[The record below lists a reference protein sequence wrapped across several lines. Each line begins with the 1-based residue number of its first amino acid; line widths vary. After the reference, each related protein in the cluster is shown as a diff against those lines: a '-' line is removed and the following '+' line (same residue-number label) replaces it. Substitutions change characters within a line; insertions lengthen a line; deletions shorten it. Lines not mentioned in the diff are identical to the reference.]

1 MVADYLDVSALVL
14 DTSVRVKYQFS
25 KHVGFSFGIN
35 YFNAGVD
42 IDTSELETEVDYG
55 FDGVALGFDLRF

>member
-1 MVADYLDVSALVL
+1 MVL
-14 DTSVRVKYQFS
+14 DTTVRVKYKFS

-55 FDGVALGFDLRF
+55 FDGAALGLDIRF

>member
-1 MVADYLDVSALVL
+1 ML

-25 KHVGFSFGIN
+25 KHVGLSFGIN

-42 IDTSELETEVDYG
+42 IDTSELEKEVDYG
-55 FDGVALGFDLRF
+55 FDGAALGLDIRF